1 MRRAVGGY
9 KWFLLALL
17 GCAFFFH
24 QADRALFGLLTK
36 PIQDELGLTDV
47 HIGWINTAL
56 SWTLAAMTML
66 AGFAGDRF
74 SRKWIITVSLVF
86 WSLMTVMMGFV
97 GEWRIFGVVV
107 PAYLTV
113 MFFRSIATGGG
124 ESFYA
129 PSAMAL
135 LGAHHKETRSLAF
148 SVHQGV
154 LYFALMTSG
163 LIVAAALRL
172 MDWRHIFMVFGGAGC
187 LLGVSFIWLLRDEPR
202 ATRLRQGYGGQA
214 SHEPPAFAEAT
225 AGRRTTNHEP
235 RATNHEPPAF
245 AEATAGRRTTSHEP
259 RATNHEPRTTNLLA
273 GGFKAFFLNPAA
285 LCVTTGFVAIV
296 FVNNAYLFWAPKF
309 IAEKFAVDVGEAATK
324 AMFWHHLAAFA
335 AVMAGGALTDR
346 LVARHPRFRLAFQAT
361 AMLLGAPCLA
371 LIGLSGSLSAMVAM
385 TAAYGLCRGL
395 FESNTHASLF
405 DVIPPEY
412 RSSAEGYLTMVGFF
426 FGGLSGI
433 CMGWLSDRYGVRG
446 FEIGFAIMG
455 GAYAVGALAT
465 ALSYFCFFRKVKM
478 EETA

>member
-1 MRRAVGGY
+1 MRRGGGY

-36 PIQDELGLTDV
+36 PIQDELGLTSV

-56 SWTLAAMTML
+56 SWTLAAATMV

-74 SRKWIITVSLVF
+74 SRKWIITISLVF
-86 WSLMTVMMGFV
+86 WSLMTVCMGFV
-97 GEWRIFGVVV
+97 GEWKVFGIVI

-163 LIVAAALRL
+163 LIVAAALKL
-172 MDWRHIFMVFGGAGC
+172 MGWRHIFMVFGGAGC
-187 LLGVSFIWLLRDEPR
+187 LLGISFVWLLRDEPR
-202 ATRLRQGYGGQA
+202 EAARGPAARGG
-214 SHEPPAFAEAT
+214 
-225 AGRRTTNHEP
+225 
-235 RATNHEPPAF
+235 
-245 AEATAGRRTTSHEP
+245 
-259 RATNHEPRTTNLLA
+259 LVA
-273 GGFKAFFLNPAA
+273 GGFRAFFLNPAA
-285 LCVTTGFVAIV
+285 LCVATGFVAIV

-309 IAEKFAVDVGEAATK
+309 IAEKFAVDVGEAAK
-324 AMFWHHLAAFA
+324 NAMFWHHLAAFA
-335 AVMAGGALTDR
+335 AVMVGGAVTDR
-346 LVARHPRFRLAFQAT
+346 IVTRHTRFRLAFQAT
-361 AMLLGAPCLA
+361 AMLLGAPCLV
-371 LIGLSGSLSAMVAM
+371 LVGFSGSLGTMVAM
-385 TAAYGLCRGL
+385 TAAYGLFRGL

-405 DVIPPEY
+405 DVIAPEY

-433 CMGWLSDRYGVRG
+433 FMGWLSDRYGVRG

-455 GAYAVGALAT
+455 GAYAVGAVAT
-465 ALSYFCFFRKVKM
+465 ALSCFWFFHKART

>member
-1 MRRAVGGY
+1 
-9 KWFLLALL
+9 
-17 GCAFFFH
+17 
-24 QADRALFGLLTK
+24 
-36 PIQDELGLTDV
+36 
-47 HIGWINTAL
+47 
-56 SWTLAAMTML
+56 
-66 AGFAGDRF
+66 
-74 SRKWIITVSLVF
+74 
-86 WSLMTVMMGFV
+86 
-97 GEWRIFGVVV
+97 
-107 PAYLTV
+107 
-113 MFFRSIATGGG
+113 
-124 ESFYA
+124 
-129 PSAMAL
+129 MA
-135 LGAHHKETRSLAF
+135 
-148 SVHQGV
+148 
-154 LYFALMTSG
+154 
-163 LIVAAALRL
+163 
-172 MDWRHIFMVFGGAGC
+172 
-187 LLGVSFIWLLRDEPR
+187 
-202 ATRLRQGYGGQA
+202 
-214 SHEPPAFAEAT
+214 
-225 AGRRTTNHEP
+225 
-235 RATNHEPPAF
+235 
-245 AEATAGRRTTSHEP
+245 
-259 RATNHEPRTTNLLA
+259 
-273 GGFKAFFLNPAA
+273 
-285 LCVTTGFVAIV
+285 TGFVAIV

-346 LVARHPRFRLAFQAT
+346 LVARYPRFRLAFQAT